1 MCDTGSVFNVTG
13 TILNARGH
21 LCLRNRRRAGF
32 FERLDTFDFARFPKT
47 VSTAGVK
54 VASEVTRSPR
64 EV

>member
-1 MCDTGSVFNVTG
+1 MG
-13 TILNARGH
+13 TIRNARGH
-21 LCLRNRRRAGF
+21 LNLRNRRRAGF
-32 FERLDTFDFARFPKT
+32 FERLDAFDFARFPKN